1 MPDILDSDGLQV
13 KTLAE
18 ITQDLEDGL
27 KEIYGNDINLD
38 QNSPDGQMVN
48 IYAQAARDLRE
59 LIVSVNNGFD
69 PDRAVGRILDERVVI
84 NNIERQ
90 GGTFTIQPI
99 DITTDRTVDLTGLDD
114 SFNDINGT
122 GYTVQD
128 DAGNEFILI
137 DSATL
142 TSGTTTKNFR
152 AREIGQVETTVGTI
166 ENPVTIVLGV
176 TGVTNSSAA
185 SEIGQDQETDAE
197 LRLRRQQSVAI
208 ASTGYL
214 NGILAAIL
222 NLDGVTD
229 AKVYENVT
237 ASTDSDGIPAHGI
250 WCIVEGGANT
260 DIGNTIYAKK
270 TAGANMKGDVTV
282 DIDTDSGAVFVAK
295 FDRPTAED
303 LYIRF
308 DIQPTNASA
317 TFDQALIKA
326 SIVASLSYN
335 IGDFAETSEITT
347 IARAAIT
354 ENGGG
359 GVVVNVEVSD
369 DDATWVDYL
378 AAPTKDAQWTLDVSR
393 ITITEL

>member
-1 MPDILDSDGLQV
+1 MPDSLSSTGLQI

-18 ITQDLEDGL
+18 ITQELEDGF
-27 KEIYGNDINLD
+27 KDIYGSDINLD
-38 QNSPDGQMVN
+38 QNSPDGQMIN
-48 IYAQAARDLRE
+48 IFAQAGVDLRE
-59 LIVSVNNGFD
+59 LIVSVNNGFN
-69 PDRAVGRILDERVVI
+69 PDHAVGRILDERVVI
-84 NNIERQ
+84 NSIERQ
-90 GGTFTIQPI
+90 GGTYTIQPI
-99 DITTDRTVDLTGLDD
+99 DITTDRTVALDGLDGA
-114 SFNDINGT
+114 FNDPDGA
-122 GYTVQD
+122 GYTIQD
-128 DAGNEFILI
+128 DAGNQFILI

-142 TSGTTTKNFR
+142 TAGTTTKNFR
-152 AREIGQVETTVGTI
+152 AKEIGLVETTVGTI
-166 ENPVTIVLGV
+166 TNPVTIVLGV
-176 TGVTNSSAA
+176 TSVTNSSAA
-185 SEIGQDQETDAE
+185 SEVGQAQETDAE

-260 DIGNTIYAKK
+260 DIGNIIYGKK
-270 TAGANMKGDVTV
+270 TAGANMKGAVEV
-282 DIDTDSGAVFVAK
+282 DIETDSGSTFTAK

-308 DIQPTNASA
+308 DIQPTDASA
-317 TFDQALIKA
+317 TFDQAAIKA
-326 SIVASLSYN
+326 SIVSALDYN
-335 IGDFAETSEITT
+335 IGDFAETSEVTT
-347 IARAAIT
+347 AARQAIT
-354 ENGGG
+354 DNGGG
-359 GVVVNVEVSD
+359 GVAVNVEVSD
-369 DDATWVDYL
+369 DGSTWVDYL